1 MIEVGNGKRTFTTDG
16 GRMLMCIFVLVLGLV
31 LVVVKME
38 SVFSFVDET
47 RHDDGG

>member
-1 MIEVGNGKRTFTTDG
+1 MIKVGNGKRTFTTDG

-38 SVFSFVDET
+38 GVFGLVDET
-47 RHDDGG
+47 RHD

>member
-1 MIEVGNGKRTFTTDG
+1 
-16 GRMLMCIFVLVLGLV
+16 MCIFVLVLGLV